1 MNASPRNRWLL
12 LGLATAT
19 YAFTVGAER
28 MCLPVLFSE
37 IAQDLDLSKV
47 QVGVVW
53 GMDPLAGVFVGL
65 AGGLLVDRFGLARTV
80 AVISFL
86 AGLFG
91 ALRGLSTGFT
101 SLALI
106 MFMFGLAVAMM
117 PTVVPKAAA
126 MWFFGQNLALAN
138 SILVAGLTL
147 GAVASTMT
155 SATFLSPLFGS
166 WRYVLI
172 LYGAP
177 PAALGVVWFFVAK
190 GGRDHKAPAPASVT
204 SFKESLFHV
213 ASTKQVWLLGL
224 VQMGQM
230 AAFIG
235 LTGYLPLYLRETG
248 LSPLKADGMMAILT
262 GASALSA
269 VPMGALSDRIGSR
282 KKFLVPICVMM
293 SASLALL
300 PFAEGFSLWGLIAV
314 NGLLRGGIL
323 PVILSMFVETEG
335 ISGQYAGTA
344 IGIGMTLGMIGSFLS
359 TPVGNGLAYIHP
371 GLPFIFWASLSFA
384 VLAGFFF
391 VREIGWKRVGS

>member
-19 YAFTVGAER
+19 YGLTAGAER
-28 MCLPVLFSE
+28 LCLPVLFSE
-37 IAQDLDLSKV
+37 IARDLDLSKV

-65 AGGLLVDRFGLARTV
+65 AGGLLVDRFGLARIL
-80 AVISFL
+80 AVVGVL

-91 ALRGLSTGFT
+91 ALRGLSTSFT
-101 SLALI
+101 GLAFI
-106 MFMFGLAVAMM
+106 MFIFGLAVAMT

-126 MWFFGQNLALAN
+126 MWFFGKNLALAN
-138 SILVAGLTL
+138 SVLVAGLTL
-147 GAVASTMT
+147 GAVVSTMT
-155 SATFLSPLFGS
+155 SATFLSPLLGS
-166 WRYVLI
+166 WRYVLF

-190 GGRDHKAPAPASVT
+190 GERDHKACARASVS
-204 SFKESLFHV
+204 SFKEALSHV
-213 ASTKQVWLLGL
+213 ASTKQVWILG
-224 VQMGQM
+224 VIQMGQM
-230 AAFIG
+230 AAFVG
-235 LTGYLPLYLRETG
+235 LIGYLPLYLRETG

-262 GASALSA
+262 GASAVSA

-282 KKFLVPICVMM
+282 KKFLIPICIMM
-293 SASLALL
+293 SATLALL
-300 PFAEGFSLWGLIAV
+300 PFAEGFSLWGLIAM
-314 NGLLRGGIL
+314 NGILRGGIL
-323 PVILSMFVETEG
+323 PAFMSMFVETEG

-391 VREIGWKRVGS
+391 VREVAWKRIDP